1 MDRQHAFENLVNAQG
16 EVIDTLVQGVEIARN
31 RVNGLQTFTEALG
44 NSYEALSELVEAIR
58 LDSQAQVAALSVR
71 VAELESQDS
80 TANRAD
86 Q

>member
-1 MDRQHAFENLVNAQG
+1 VDRQRAFENLVNAQG
-16 EVIDTLVQGVEIARN
+16 EVIDTLVQGGEIARN
-31 RVNGLQTFTEALG
+31 RADGLQALTEALG

-71 VAELESQDS
+71 VSELESQVS